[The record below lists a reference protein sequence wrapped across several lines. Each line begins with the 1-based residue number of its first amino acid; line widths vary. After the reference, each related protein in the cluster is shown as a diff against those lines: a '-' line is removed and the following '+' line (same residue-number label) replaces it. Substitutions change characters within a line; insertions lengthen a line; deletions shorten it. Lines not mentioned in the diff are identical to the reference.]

1 MGYTNAVS
9 LNRLIKEASD
19 GDFDAV
25 IHAGG
30 TGNYS
35 AYHLSTLFCYCS
47 F

>member
-35 AYHLSTLFCYCS
+35 AHLSTLFCYCN